1 MYCVYILQSELNVKK
16 LYIGFTARKMILR
29 LKDHNYGGVGATEK
43 HRPWKLI
50 YCEVYSNEKDARN
63 RERMLKQYGSS
74 WGHLKK
80 RLINT
85 LKM

>member
-1 MYCVYILQSELNVKK
+1 LQ
-16 LYIGFTARKMILR
+16 
-29 LKDHNYGGVGATEK
+29 DHNYGSVDATRK
-43 HRPWKLI
+43 YRPWKLI
-50 YCEVYSNEKDARN
+50 YCEVYKSEKDARN

-80 RLINT
+80 RLNNT